1 MLRSEDQDWN
11 NRSLPWGQGGPKEG
25 RDDAKETKEGTSK
38 GDKGQEAKEPDGV
51 MGEDDK
57 GSKMSALGMG
67 GGPNTARVICQ
78 GDIEEQGKRN
88 QAEARKG
95 HREEIKDRDDVVD
108 KDRCAPPPNC
118 YGEKD
123 CLEEIGGKEEKDPK
137 ISALGVGG
145 WSEVAR
151 SISQGDKKEQG
162 EMGQEEASQ
171 SKGNRVRNI
180 GGVEMDW
187 CAPTPN
193 CLREG
198 GKSLPKRGGK
208 GEGVTQKIRRWE
220 GERET
225 DNGIGK
231 ESGGS

>member
-1 MLRSEDQDWN
+1 
-11 NRSLPWGQGGPKEG
+11 
-25 RDDAKETKEGTSK
+25 
-38 GDKGQEAKEPDGV
+38 

-88 QAEARKG
+88 QAGARKG
-95 HREEIKDRDDVVD
+95 HREEIKDRDVVD
-108 KDRCAPPPNC
+108 KDRCAPTPNC

-123 CLEEIGGKEEKDPK
+123 CPEEIGGKEEKDPK

-208 GEGVTQKIRRWE
+208 ESHKRLGGGRGR
-220 GERET
+220 ERL
-225 DNGIGK
+225 IMA
-231 ESGGS
+231 